1 MEGPVVILGAGA
13 AGLMAA
19 RFAAGGGRPVVVLE
33 AAREAGRKILV
44 SGGGRCNV
52 LPVAEAPERFVS
64 DSPNRL
70 VRRFLARWPLEEQR
84 TFFEALLGGALRE
97 EPGSGKLFPPTN
109 RARDVRDALR
119 TSVLSAGAEIRS
131 SSPVR
136 DLVRSRRAG
145 FEVRLDTGSLHA
157 AAVVVATGGRSV
169 LSGGADAA
177 GFEWAAALGHSI
189 RPTYPALAPL
199 VGDAP
204 SHHALAGVSA
214 YARVTARAGDESG
227 VSEGGFLL
235 THRGWSGPAVLDVSH
250 VVERAARTGLRA
262 DVRVMF
268 MPAEPNRARGK
279 EREKERDNERE
290 KEREKERIAS
300 NGPVRRAR
308 SSRFGNAEAVAR
320 AWDEQLRLGTRSGAL
335 LSSFLR
341 NSSLPD
347 RLIQLILATC
357 GVADVSLSRLTREA
371 RKRVVSAL
379 TSFPIPA
386 TGTEGYRTA
395 EVTGGGVALEEVDP
409 GSGESRLVPGL
420 FFAGEILD
428 VFGPI
433 GGFNF
438 QWAWATGRTAGEAA
452 ARYVTP

>member
-19 RFAAGGGRPVVVLE
+19 RWVAGRGRPVIVLE
-33 AAREAGRKILV
+33 AAREEGRKILI

-52 LPVAEAPERFVS
+52 LPLDDAPGRFVS

-70 VRRFLARWPLEEQR
+70 VRRFLVRWPLEEQR

-97 EPGSGKLFPPTN
+97 EPESGKLFPPTN

-119 TSVLSAGAEIRS
+119 DSVRSAGAAIR
-131 SSPVR
+131 PANRAR
-136 DLVRSRRAG
+136 DLARSALGGFDVRVDR
-145 FEVRLDTGSLHA
+145 ETIHA
-157 AAVVVATGGRSV
+157 SAVVVATGGRSV

-177 GFEWAAALGHSI
+177 GFEWAAALGHSV

-199 VGDAP
+199 VGDVPA
-204 SHHALAGVSA
+204 HHALAGVSLR
-214 YARVTARAGDESG
+214 ARVTARSGQESAA
-227 VSEGGFLL
+227 SEGGFLF

-250 VVERAARTGLRA
+250 VVERAVRA
-262 DVRVMF
+262 GNFFDVRVTF
-268 MPAEPNRARGK
+268 LPE
-279 EREKERDNERE
+279 
-290 KEREKERIAS
+290 AS
-300 NGPVRRAR
+300 KGPLQGASPLHV
-308 SSRFGNAEAVAR
+308 GNAEAIAR
-320 AWDEQLRLGTRSGAL
+320 VWDEQLRAGAGFGNS

-347 RLIQLILATC
+347 RLASFVLETA
-357 GVADVSLSRLTREA
+357 GVPDVSLSRLTREA

-379 TSFPIPA
+379 SSFPIPA

-395 EVTGGGVALEEVDP
+395 EVTGGGVALEEVDA

-420 FFAGEILD
+420 FFAGEVLD
-428 VFGPI
+428 AFGPI

-438 QWAWATGRTAGEAA
+438 QWAWATGRTAGEAT
-452 ARYVTP
+452 ARHVTP